1 MTAISPTDI
10 YQANLDA
17 VAQMVFSGDMSR
29 LQDLIS
35 VPLVIQMADGSMQ
48 IDRLEDVVF
57 MLAEQRD
64 NLLNLGTTEY
74 HRICVDARFLDPAA
88 TQISGRHKTYVMRG
102 ATYLLEPFICEMNLT
117 KDAALWRV
125 CLMRCHMK
133 NSDYTVI
140 GTGTRERLRPERR
153 N

>member
-1 MTAISPTDI
+1 MTATSPTDI
-10 YQANLDA
+10 YQASLDA
-17 VAQMVFSGDMSR
+17 VASMVFSGDMTR

-35 VPLVIQMADGSMQ
+35 VPLTIQMADGSLQ
-48 IDRLEDVVF
+48 IERLEDVVF
-57 MLAEQRD
+57 MLSEQRD

-74 HRICVDARFLDPAA
+74 HRICVDARYLDPAA

-102 ATYLLEPFICEMNLT
+102 ATYLLEPFICEMDLT

-125 CLMRCHMK
+125 GLLRCNMN

-140 GTGTRERLRPERR
+140 GTRTLERLLSGRR
-153 N
+153 I